1 MTINPEKQHD
11 ENQQMTFWPEEV
23 SNEGHVH
30 AALGVSQQEIDTWM
44 QRELQLVQQDGNYDT
59 VAARNAA
66 DQPRWLSGQ
75 VE

>member
-1 MTINPEKQHD
+1 MTCNPERQYD
-11 ENQQMTFWPEEV
+11 ESQQTAVWSEEV

-44 QRELQLVQQDGNYDT
+44 QRDLKLVQQNGNYGT

-66 DQPRWLSGQ
+66 DHQRWYSGQ